1 MASRAILTSSM
12 MCVWNAIVD
21 HYREEID
28 DCNIQYYPFSKS
40 DIRKRVGV
48 SQTTFNTAWRR
59 LKEMQWIGLVNQS
72 RCSEELY
79 VIQ

>member
-12 MCVWNAIVD
+12 MRVWNAIVEN
-21 HYREEID
+21 YREEID
-28 DCNIQYYPFSKS
+28 DCNIMYRPFTKS
-40 DIRKRVGV
+40 DIRGLTGV

-72 RCSEELY
+72 RCSKELY

>member
-1 MASRAILTSSM
+1 MASRAVLTPSM
-12 MCVWNAIVD
+12 MRVWNAIVD

-28 DCNIQYYPFSKS
+28 DCNIKYHPFSKS
-40 DIRKRVGV
+40 DIRELTSV

-72 RCSEELY
+72 RCSKELY